1 MLIFYDYWLSFLT
14 KGQLVAGNT
23 KAWIS
28 TDTIK
33 EVSFSDHFHNEY
45 APVNHTHD
53 QYLTEDDVN
62 KIPSVVQVGTI
73 INTVQKSPAGYLE
86 CNGQIIS
93 AEEYPE
99 LCSHLQPSYT
109 YYDSKNVEFLPDEF
123 KSYPQEN
130 ILITDSKCI
139 VYAGNSLY
147 VADRES
153 MSDYSAYTEIAAG
166 TYVSKVND
174 SGNFA
179 ISSGISKIA
188 YSKELNMYAIYLWY
202 NLYMQ
207 STATNKILFTYDLNT
222 IISNYS
228 PSGVGSVLF
237 GFQGFNGNYIHCI
250 QKADTIIY
258 GSCSNTSSAEYIQ
271 YGRVILNGLN
281 DYLIC
286 NAISFVSNNKV
297 VFISIG
303 VARYQNNITTTMCV
317 TTPNQY
323 GNNKGWSGFLSSFS
337 YTPNNLFFKYCNDRV
352 FLFTGKSSNTIDYCY
367 VLKYNSSNSTLTY
380 ITTINLYGME
390 SIELISAESESKIL
404 LISRNSSI
412 TTTDIYDVITDSFID
427 TTTVS
432 TADYSTITDFSA
444 LNYHGNS
451 EYVSAY
457 STGYYNNTRFI
468 SPIAHIYQ
476 VPNIASD
483 DSRIKIFIK
492 T

>member
-1 MLIFYDYWLSFLT
+1 M
-14 KGQLVAGNT
+14 
-23 KAWIS
+23 
-28 TDTIK
+28 
-33 EVSFSDHFHNEY
+33 
-45 APVNHTHD
+45 
-53 QYLTEDDVN
+53 
-62 KIPSVVQVGTI
+62 GTI

-109 YYDSKNVEFLPDEF
+109 YYDSNNVESLPDEF
-123 KSYPQEN
+123 KSYSQDN

-139 VYAGNSLY
+139 VNAGNSLY
-147 VADRES
+147 VANRES
-153 MSDYSAYTEIAAG
+153 MSDYSAYNRITAD
-166 TYVSKVND
+166 TYVTKVND

-207 STATNKILFTYDLNT
+207 TNVTNKILFTYDLNT

-228 PSGVGSVLF
+228 PSGTGSVAF
-237 GFQGFNGNYIHCI
+237 GFQGFNGNYIHSI
-250 QKADTIIY
+250 TKADNVIY

-271 YGRVILNGLN
+271 YGRIILHNLS

-303 VARYQNNITTTMCV
+303 VTKYQNNITTLMFV

-367 VLKYNSSNSTLTY
+367 VLKYDSSNSTLTY
-380 ITTINLYGME
+380 ITTIDLYGME
-390 SIELISAESESKIL
+390 SIELVLAESENKIL
-404 LISRNSSI
+404 LISRNSST
-412 TTTDIYDVITDSFID
+412 TTTDIYDVTTDSFID
-427 TTTVS
+427 TITISTT
-432 TADYSTITDFSA
+432 DYSTITDFSA

-451 EYVSAY
+451 NYVSAY
-457 STGYYNNTRFI
+457 SIGYYNNTRFI
-468 SPIAHIYQ
+468 SPIACVYQ
-476 VPNIASD
+476 VPNITSD
-483 DSRIKIFIK
+483 DSRINVFIK
-492 T
+492 V